1 MKRYI
6 YSILVFLII
15 SISFLGFSFFSLGKP
30 YFLYKQ
36 LYEYE
41 KFTLSKANSDL
52 TLFFLGSQ
60 KESYVDTLWIQL
72 IQFLGQNFSNKNFVQ
87 EVHNFLEHI
96 TKIFP
101 QFSPAYQFHLL
112 VTPILR
118 ENASSLE
125 KKVVQKSVQYGKK
138 GMELLCDN
146 EKLQKIKDEQFSPD
160 LWKKES
166 LKNPC
171 PTWLISYY
179 IWMHTLLS
187 LSDWKDAHIYYKIAS
202 LHDDAPEASKY
213 LSLLAL
219 TYSWK
224 PFESAISS
232 FLVSASWYDP
242 APFICQS
249 AVLDI
254 LKSVRRVEDV
264 NTDFIVRLSSL
275 EKNMADTAISS
286 IPESQTA
293 TNCVNSFR
301 RWVKAIYIAYVSEKA
316 KNSPEIQD
324 ASILV
329 QKKIIPFVPTIKG
342 QEWYH
347 LLKKW
352 GFWNFYR

>member
-171 PTWLISYY
+171 PT
-179 IWMHTLLS
+179 
-187 LSDWKDAHIYYKIAS
+187 
-202 LHDDAPEASKY
+202 
-213 LSLLAL
+213 
-219 TYSWK
+219 
-224 PFESAISS
+224 
-232 FLVSASWYDP
+232 
-242 APFICQS
+242 
-249 AVLDI
+249 
-254 LKSVRRVEDV
+254 
-264 NTDFIVRLSSL
+264 
-275 EKNMADTAISS
+275 
-286 IPESQTA
+286 
-293 TNCVNSFR
+293 
-301 RWVKAIYIAYVSEKA
+301 
-316 KNSPEIQD
+316 
-324 ASILV
+324 
-329 QKKIIPFVPTIKG
+329 
-342 QEWYH
+342 
-347 LLKKW
+347 
-352 GFWNFYR
+352 